1 MANIKRE
8 REEQLALA
16 NMLSK
21 IILTS
26 SNISELT
33 EGFAEELKRFM
44 SIDWGTIAWIE
55 RGDTVCLLPDKGK
68 TSSTRDFGSTFPLE
82 KTPVAWVAEN
92 KRALVE
98 PDLNK
103 ASQHWTGSLIVKL
116 RKHGTRS
123 VVLMP
128 LFSGGEVFG
137 SLIVG
142 SHKRNAYRE
151 RELKLLKYS
160 ASQLALPLANSLL
173 LQKELSTLA
182 QDFRTPLTPV
192 VACSSLLAE
201 QLQTD
206 PESAEAKLSQNIY
219 RGAQELQT
227 KLSKL
232 VEAGRTRQ
240 GT

>member
-1 MANIKRE
+1 MANIKRGK
-8 REEQLALA
+8 EEQLALA

-21 IILTS
+21 IILSS
-26 SNISELT
+26 SNIRELV
-33 EGFAEELKRFM
+33 EGFAKELKWFM

-55 RGDTVCLLPDKGK
+55 RGDTVCLLPLSGK
-68 TSSTRDFGSTFPLE
+68 INLSRDFESTLSLE
-82 KTPVAWVAEN
+82 RTPIAWVREN

-98 PDLNK
+98 PDLSK
-103 ASQHWTGSLIVKL
+103 ASQPWSGSFLGKL
-116 RKHGTRS
+116 GKQEIRS
-123 VVLMP
+123 MVLMP
-128 LFSGGEVFG
+128 LFSRGEVFG

-142 SHKRNAYRE
+142 SRKPNVYRE
-151 RELKLLKYS
+151 RELKLLKYT

-173 LQKELSTLA
+173 LQKELSTLV

-192 VACSSLLAE
+192 VACSSLLVE

-206 PESAEAKLSQNIY
+206 PKSAEAKLSQNIY
-219 RGAQELQT
+219 RCAQELQT

-232 VEAGRTRQ
+232 AGAGRTRQ

>member
-8 REEQLALA
+8 KEEQLALA

-21 IILTS
+21 AILSS
-26 SNISELT
+26 SNISELI

-44 SIDWGTIAWIE
+44 SIDWWTIAWIE
-55 RGDTVCLLPDKGK
+55 NHDTICFLPLSGK
-68 TSSTRDFGSTFPLE
+68 ISLSRDFESTLPLG

-116 RKHGTRS
+116 GKQETRS
-123 VVLMP
+123 MVLMP

-142 SHKRNAYRE
+142 SRKPNAYRE
-151 RELKLLKYS
+151 RELKLLKYA

-173 LQKELSTLA
+173 LQKERSALVQELGV
-182 QDFRTPLTPV
+182 PLTPI
-192 VACSSLLAE
+192 VASSGLLAE
-201 QLQTD
+201 QLQAE
-206 PESAEAKLSQNIY
+206 PESAESKLSQNIY
-219 RGAQELQT
+219 RSAQELQAR
-227 KLSKL
+227 LSKL
-232 VEAGRTRQ
+232 RKTNK
-240 GT
+240 TK